1 MSCIFFYRRRY
12 LTALWRTKS
21 PKAARTPQMSIGIG
35 SSTAAEL
42 KKNIRGA
49 TIGRK
54 GAYHHSSA
62 IIVNGTL

>member
-1 MSCIFFYRRRY
+1 
-12 LTALWRTKS
+12 
-21 PKAARTPQMSIGIG
+21 MSIGIG

>member
-1 MSCIFFYRRRY
+1 
-12 LTALWRTKS
+12 
-21 PKAARTPQMSIGIG
+21 MSIGIG

-54 GAYHHSSA
+54 DASEICGFPQRYEQEMKREKTVYCAA
-62 IIVNGTL
+62 Q